1 MDEQTAMILALDLAN
16 RGLYTTTPNPR
27 VGCVLLKQGQLVGQG
42 WHERAGQAHA
52 EVNALREAGQQARG
66 ATAYVSL
73 EPCSHQGKTGPCCEA
88 LIQAGVVK
96 VVVAMQDPNPLVAG
110 QGLQRLREAG
120 IEVEVGLM
128 NAQAQAL
135 NLGFISRMRR
145 ARPWV
150 RVKVAASLDGKTALL
165 NGQSQWITG
174 PEARADTHHWRA
186 RACAILTGI
195 GTVNADDPQLNV
207 RAVNTTRQPFRVVV
221 DSHLRILPKA
231 QLLAEGTW
239 VVSAIQDAVKMKTL
253 EARGAKVCCIPNK
266 HGQVDLEGLM
276 IHLAAAGGVNEL
288 HVEAGAQLN
297 GALLAAG
304 LIDELLIYWAP
315 TVIGHKAQGMF
326 DFPELTVLSNQH
338 RFKRVEFSAV
348 GEDIRIVLRRA
359 AV

>member
-207 RAVNTTRQPFRVVV
+207 RAVHTTRQPFRVVV
-221 DSHLRILPKA
+221 DSHLRILPKF
-231 QLLAEGTW
+231 LGT
-239 VVSAIQDAVKMKTL
+239 
-253 EARGAKVCCIPNK
+253 AKVRNPNW
-266 HGQVDLEGLM
+266 EPCLM
-276 IHLAAAGGVNEL
+276 IS
-288 HVEAGAQLN
+288 QS
-297 GALLAAG
+297 
-304 LIDELLIYWAP
+304 
-315 TVIGHKAQGMF
+315 QGS
-326 DFPELTVLSNQH
+326 DPPS
-338 RFKRVEFSAV
+338 S
-348 GEDIRIVLRRA
+348 
-359 AV
+359 